1 MGSFAY
7 VPIIALLCYTFLLLV
22 FIAAKKNDI
31 INAFLIILVVFI
43 LWTGGSFCMRMQLWP
58 SIKFWYNVSILGLTL
73 LPYSFLNFVYEFAD
87 LKSVMSKKLLLIFV
101 ITVNV
106 INISTGFFL
115 KAPEALSSANGET
128 IFVYSYSWQV
138 AILFAVCVTTF
149 LNILYIL
156 FKCSKKSTLVKNQFI
171 LINMGI
177 LILFAGHIGIMIP
190 YFRGFPTDIL
200 AGVFNAFFMFYALYK
215 KNLFKLNLLVSRG
228 SCYAIA
234 AGLSFSI
241 FFNLISPLE
250 KFINYNFPIAND
262 KTALIIAV
270 AFTLSTSIIYYFMKH
285 FIDMIFIKD
294 EIMQAESLKEFS
306 LNISKSLNVNE
317 ILEELTEV
325 IQKTISVKKV
335 FICIADKKNI
345 CYEIVHSTSF
355 LDSKIFT
362 IKRDNPL
369 VRLLENSNECL
380 LMIDFKRTIDYKSM
394 WESEKRQ
401 LLDLD
406 IECFVP
412 LKDDKGMVGI
422 VMLCGKDKNKKFTY
436 NDISFLD
443 SVNSI
448 GSIAVKNSRLFE
460 RVYLEARTDELTGLL
475 NRKYFYEIV
484 QQEYEKNKDESLALI
499 ILNIDDFKLYNQL
512 YGNKEGDIALQ
523 NISQIISASVG
534 ENGFVARYSG
544 KEFAIILPSY
554 DVLSTRNLA
563 EVIRKQILNMNKH
576 ESDYTL
582 KMLTVS
588 GGICSIPYAASN
600 VKQLINNA
608 DMAIYTVKQNGKNA
622 IMVYT
627 GTDQKIERESKDSTP
642 HRENIYLEFA
652 STIYALTAAI
662 DTKDH
667 YTFTHSKNVEYYAT
681 ELAYAYGMNEDCVEI
696 VREAALLH
704 DIGKIGIPE
713 QILNKPGKLTEEEY
727 EVIKGHVENSIGIIK
742 HLPSLNYVIPAVI
755 AHHER
760 YDGHGYPRR
769 IAKEDIPVSARIL
782 CIVDSFDA
790 MISVRPYKNP
800 YSISTALKILEEQAG
815 LQFDP
820 KLVRIFIELV
830 ENGSIKVREEE
841 ILTKDILPKDI
852 LSKDILSKETF
863 IR

>member
-1 MGSFAY
+1 MGNFAY
-7 VPIIALLCYTFLLLV
+7 VPIIALLCYTFLLLA
-22 FIAAKKNDI
+22 FIAAKKNNI
-31 INAFLIILVVFI
+31 INAFLIILVVLI
-43 LWTGGSFCMRMQLWP
+43 LWTGGSFCMRIQLWP

-87 LKSVMSKKLLLIFV
+87 LKSVMTKMLLFILV

-128 IFVYSYSWQV
+128 IFVYSYSWRV
-138 AILFAVCVTTF
+138 AIIFAVCFVTF
-149 LNILYIL
+149 LNILYVL
-156 FKCSKKSTLVKNQFI
+156 FKCSKKSTLVKNQFMPI
-171 LINMGI
+171 IIGI
-177 LILFAGHIGIMIP
+177 MILFAGHIGIMIP

-200 AGVFNAFFMFYALYK
+200 DGVFNAWLMFYALYR
-215 KNLFKLNLLVSRG
+215 KNLFQLNLLVSRG

-250 KFINYNFPIAND
+250 KFINNNFPIAKD
-262 KTALIIAV
+262 KTVLIIAV
-270 AFTLSTSIIYYFMKH
+270 SFTLSTSIIYYFMKH
-285 FIDMIFIKD
+285 FIDMVFIKD

-306 LNISKSLNVNE
+306 LNISKSLNVIE
-317 ILEELTEV
+317 ILEQLTEV
-325 IQKTISVKKV
+325 IQKTIAVKKV

-345 CYEIVHSTSF
+345 CYEIVHSTSP

-362 IKRDNPL
+362 IKRDNSL
-369 VRLLENSNECL
+369 VTLLENSNECL
-380 LMIDFKRTIDYKSM
+380 LMRDFKRTINYKSM
-394 WESEKRQ
+394 WENEKSQ
-401 LLDLD
+401 LMGLD

-412 LKDDKGMVGI
+412 LKDDTGMVGI
-422 VMLCGKDKNKKFTY
+422 VMLSGKDKNKNFTY
-436 NDISFLD
+436 NDIRFLD

-475 NRKYFYEIV
+475 NRKYFFEVV
-484 QQEYEKNKDESLALI
+484 QQEYEKNKGESLSLI

-512 YGNKEGDIALQ
+512 YGNMEGDVALQ
-523 NISQIISASVG
+523 NISQVISASVG

-544 KEFAIILPSY
+544 KEFAVILPSY

-600 VKQLINNA
+600 VKQLIDNA
-608 DMAIYTVKQNGKNA
+608 DMAIYTVKHNGKNA

-627 GTDQKIERESKDSTP
+627 GIEQKIERESKDSTP
-642 HRENIYLEFA
+642 HRENIYSEFA
-652 STIYALTAAI
+652 STIYALTATI

-667 YTFTHSKNVEYYAT
+667 YTFTHSKNVAYYAT

-713 QILNKPGKLTEEEY
+713 HILNKPGKLTDEEY
-727 EVIKGHVENSIGIIK
+727 GIIKGHVENSIGIIK

-769 IAKEDIPVSARIL
+769 IANEDIPVSARIL

-790 MISVRPYKNP
+790 MISERPYKNP
-800 YSISTALKILEEQAG
+800 YSISVALKILEEQAG

-820 KLVRIFIELV
+820 KLVPIFIELV
-830 ENGSIKVREEE
+830 ENGSIKVCEEE
-841 ILTKDILPKDI
+841 IVSKDILPKEI
-852 LSKDILSKETF
+852 EKNTLTV
-863 IR
+863 